1 MQFERNDSLTVEQ
14 RNALIKGLTAIAQD
28 YFTDIKRAET
38 GCGICFALHRKQ
50 IPLVGYSTMS
60 NLMEE
65 LEEENFGPYADT
77 PEDWESRA
85 NMCLFLVEYLKDTI
99 KKENA

>member
-1 MQFERNDSLTVEQ
+1 MKFNRNDSLIVEQ
-14 RNALIKGLTAIAQD
+14 RNALIKGLNAVAQD
-28 YFTDIKRAET
+28 YFTDIERAET
-38 GCGICFALHRKQ
+38 GCGICFALYRKQ

-65 LEEENFGPYADT
+65 LEEEENFGPYAET
-77 PEDWESRA
+77 PEDWEPRA

-99 KKENA
+99 Q